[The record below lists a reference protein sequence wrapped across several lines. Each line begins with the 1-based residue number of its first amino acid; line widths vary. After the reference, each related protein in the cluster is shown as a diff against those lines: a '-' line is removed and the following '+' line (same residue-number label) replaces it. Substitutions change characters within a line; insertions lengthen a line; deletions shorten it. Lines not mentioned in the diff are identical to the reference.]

1 MSSLP
6 NVERVS
12 LPVLVSQVEADHAAD
27 FQAKNVEQ
35 DLNRL
40 LDESHAGA
48 ALRSSITSIYRGR
61 KLIYSR
67 IRIET
72 SNVSLKRSP
81 NLPIPPLGSLLDRS
95 TPIIQTR
102 PIAIYETRRFSR

>member
-1 MSSLP
+1 MSLSR

-12 LPVLVSQVEADHAAD
+12 LPVLVHQGEADSVAD

-48 ALRSSITSIYRGR
+48 ALRAY
-61 KLIYSR
+61 
-67 IRIET
+67 
-72 SNVSLKRSP
+72 
-81 NLPIPPLGSLLDRS
+81 
-95 TPIIQTR
+95 TPFFIVEKADQ
-102 PIAIYETRRFSR
+102 

>member
-1 MSSLP
+1 MSLSR

-12 LPVLVSQVEADHAAD
+12 LTVLVGQDEADSVAD

-48 ALRSSITSIYRGR
+48 ALRT
-61 KLIYSR
+61 
-67 IRIET
+67 
-72 SNVSLKRSP
+72 
-81 NLPIPPLGSLLDRS
+81 S
-95 TPIIQTR
+95 TPSHIIEKV
-102 PIAIYETRRFSR
+102 AD

>member
-1 MSSLP
+1 MSLSR

-12 LPVLVSQVEADHAAD
+12 LSILIGQDEADHAAD

-48 ALRSSITSIYRGR
+48 ALRTSTLS
-61 KLIYSR
+61 LI
-67 IRIET
+67 IKK
-72 SNVSLKRSP
+72 VA
-81 NLPIPPLGSLLDRS
+81 D
-95 TPIIQTR
+95 
-102 PIAIYETRRFSR
+102 